1 MRWFILFILFF
12 TTVSYSQDVLYGKR
26 VDFNFLLTHE
36 VFKEADSLNINFDQ
50 VHVSFVVTKGCKAE
64 NFKIVRFAKLKSYNE
79 AVLKYS
85 DKIMEYFLKD
95 IKCPQEKDIIH
106 YYPIRF
112 YLK

>member
-50 VHVSFVVTKGCKAE
+50 VHISFVVTKDCKAE
-64 NFKIVRFAKLKSYNE
+64 TSNLLFNPWAAKAPKTMDSIPNTKPTNNIFLSIFFFTKIENSFFDFA
-79 AVLKYS
+79 
-85 DKIMEYFLKD
+85 
-95 IKCPQEKDIIH
+95 
-106 YYPIRF
+106 
-112 YLK
+112 

>member
-1 MRWFILFILFF
+1 MAINNKKSAIYIWYF
-12 TTVSYSQDVLYGKR
+12 TPVSKD
-26 VDFNFLLTHE
+26 
-36 VFKEADSLNINFDQ
+36 
-50 VHVSFVVTKGCKAE
+50 CKAE